1 MRHEETVFSGFG
13 GQGVLF
19 AGQLLAYTGIAE
31 DLYVTWIP
39 SYGPEM
45 RGGTANCTVIVSEEE
60 IGAPVVRNPSV
71 VVAFNS
77 PSWNKYE
84 PLVKPGGLLL
94 VNSSLVASTSE
105 RADIRVAAIP
115 ASDVATELGNV
126 RMANMVL
133 LGAFVAL
140 TNLVSL
146 DTVKYQLDEHLSQRQ
161 RKWLEPNYTA
171 LDKGAALIL
180 ERTLVGGGAS
190 AD

>member
-13 GQGVLF
+13 GQGALF
-19 AGQLLAYTGIAE
+19 AGQLLAYAGMAE
-31 DLYVTWIP
+31 GLYVTWFP

-45 RGGTANCTVIVSEEE
+45 RGGTANCTVIVSENE

-71 VVAFNS
+71 AVVFNS
-77 PSWNKYE
+77 PSMDKYE

-94 VNSSLVASTSE
+94 VNSSLIERTSARE
-105 RADIRVAAIP
+105 DIRVVAIP

-133 LGAFVAL
+133 LGAFVTL
-140 TNLVSL
+140 TNLVDL
-146 DTVKYQLDEHLSQRQ
+146 EAVKQQLNEHLSERQ

-171 LDKGAALIL
+171 LDKGAALVTAPVHAGT
-180 ERTLVGGGAS
+180 RR
-190 AD
+190 